1 MKFELCAASI
11 EAIKLAGEFGF
22 DRIELCQNLE
32 QGGITPSY
40 GLIEYAQAFGIETHV
55 LIRPRAGGFVY
66 DQDELE
72 VILREVINCKRSGV
86 KGVVVGA
93 LRETGEIDRD
103 VLAEIMQKAEG
114 MDVTFHRAFDDSI
127 DWKRSLNLLKEMK
140 VTRILTSGMAGNVE
154 IGAPILRQLVNHAD
168 GVIEIMAGGG
178 VNANNV
184 GKLIQDAQPNAIHF
198 SGTVKKLL
206 DEESLFSESILNVDR
221 GRVERILK
229 AAGRLV

>member
-1 MKFELCAASI
+1 
-11 EAIKLAGEFGF
+11 
-22 DRIELCQNLE
+22 
-32 QGGITPSY
+32 
-40 GLIEYAQAFGIETHV
+40 
-55 LIRPRAGGFVY
+55 
-66 DQDELE
+66 
-72 VILREVINCKRSGV
+72 V

-103 VLAEIMQKAEG
+103 ILAEIMQKAEG

-154 IGAPILRQLVNHAD
+154 IGTLILKQLVNHAD